1 MRQSTSMRM
10 LVALS
15 PLFVAALSTSPTL
28 RAQTSA
34 PRAVRLDD
42 LDRLREVRDPQ
53 LSPEGNWIAY
63 TVSSV
68 DLAKDRDNVDVWM
81 SSWDGREHI
90 QLTSTP
96 DRESR
101 PRWSPDGKYLT
112 FLSGR
117 TQGEEGE
124 KKSGAQLWLLN
135 RQGGEAVRITELKGG
150 VSDYEWSPDS
160 SRIVLVVP
168 DPEDEDEAPA
178 KPAAATPAPDKP
190 PVDKPAADKPAA
202 EAAKK
207 PKTPKPIVID
217 RYTFK
222 RDGDGYLGKQRSHL
236 SVLTLATRKVDSLTT
251 GIYDE
256 TLPSWSPDGQRI
268 AFVSKRG
275 PDPDRTND
283 GNVFVMDAKPGA
295 EARQLT
301 TFTGP
306 DDDARPAWSPD
317 GASIAYLQ
325 GSEPKYY
332 AYNLNQLAVVPAAG
346 GAPRI
351 LTTSLDRAVSS
362 PRWTPDGSALLFV
375 IEDDR
380 AQHLGRIKASGG
392 VIERPVGGR
401 RVTSDFSIS
410 RDGRIAALSSVPTEP
425 AEVHALDGAT
435 LRKVSAQ
442 NADLLRDLRFGI
454 TEDATFT
461 AKDGTTV
468 NAVLVKPADYQAGRR
483 YPMLL
488 VIHGGPNGQDEQEF
502 TFQRELF
509 AAHGYVVLAVNY
521 RGSSGRGAAYQRA
534 IFADWGH
541 KEVVDLLAA
550 VDGLVAQG
558 VADPNRLGIGGWSY
572 GGILTNYTIATD
584 PRFKA
589 ATSGAGSSLQTSMYG
604 SDQYI
609 FQYDTEM
616 GRPWKNPDVWMK
628 VSYPFFK
635 ADRIRTPT
643 LFMCGEKDFN
653 VPIAGS
659 EQMYQALR
667 SEGVDTQ
674 LIVYP
679 GQHHGLTVPSYR
691 KDRLQRYLDWYA
703 KYLKTDAPAPTSAS
717 K

>member
-1 MRQSTSMRM
+1 MRQSSSLWMFAVLCPITA
-10 LVALS
+10 VAVLAS
-15 PLFVAALSTSPTL
+15 PPAVD
-28 RAQTSA
+28 AQTAA

-42 LDRLREVRDPQ
+42 LDRLRDVRDPQ
-53 LSPEGNWIAY
+53 VSPEGRWIAY

-68 DLAKDRDNVDVWM
+68 DVPKDKDNVDVWM

-101 PRWSPDGKYLT
+101 PRWSPDGRYLT

-117 TQGEEGE
+117 TQGDDGE
-124 KKSGAQLWLLN
+124 KKAGAQLWLLN
-135 RQGGEAVRITELKGG
+135 RQGGEAVRVTDLKGG

-160 SRIVLVVP
+160 SRIVLVVADP
-168 DPEDEDEAPA
+168 DDDDEATPKPTADQPA
-178 KPAAATPAPDKP
+178 G
-190 PVDKPAADKPAA
+190 DKPAA
-202 EAAKK
+202 EAPKK

-256 TLPSWSPDGQRI
+256 SLPSWSPDGQRL
-268 AFVSKRG
+268 AFISKRG
-275 PDPDRTND
+275 PEPDRTND

-301 TFTGP
+301 TFVGP

-325 GSEPKYY
+325 GSEPKFY
-332 AYNLNQLAVVPAAG
+332 AYNLNQLAVIPSTG
-346 GAPRI
+346 GAPRL
-351 LTTSLDRAVSS
+351 LTTSLDRGVSA
-362 PRWTPDGSALLFV
+362 PRWTPDGSSLLFV

-380 AQHLGRIKASGG
+380 AQHLGRVRASGG
-392 VIERPVGGR
+392 AIERLVAGR
-401 RVTSDFSIS
+401 RVTSEFSVS
-410 RDGRIAALSSVPTEP
+410 REGKIAALSSIPTEP

-442 NADLLRDLRFGI
+442 NADLVRDLRFGV

-468 NAVLVKPADYQAGRR
+468 NAIVVKPSDFQVGRR
-483 YPMLL
+483 YPLLL

-521 RGSSGRGAAYQRA
+521 RGSSGRGAAYQTA
-534 IFADWGH
+534 IFADWGN

-550 VDGLVAQG
+550 VDGLIAQG

-589 ATSGAGSSLQTSMYG
+589 AASGAGSSLQTSMYG

-635 ADRIRTPT
+635 ADRIKTPT

-653 VPIAGS
+653 VPIVGS

-667 SEGVDTQ
+667 SEGVATQ

-703 KYLKTDAPAPTSAS
+703 KYLKADTPTPTSAS